1 MYFIIVIFAEKVTAM
16 TIITSTEYKAN
27 QGKYIKRAQEGERVI
42 ISSHGRYVELKPVP
56 ETDKDIVEHKN
67 AKSFLAVSLRAKRRF
82 EKGDYITLRS
92 KEDID
97 KWFDSL

>member
-1 MYFIIVIFAEKVTAM
+1 M

-42 ISSHGRYVELKPVP
+42 ISSHGGYVELKPVP
-56 ETDKDIVEHKN
+56 ETDKDVREHAN
-67 AKSFLAVSLRAKRRF
+67 AKSFLMVSQRAKKRF
-82 EKGDYITLRS
+82 ESEEYTTLRS
-92 KEDID
+92 KDDIH

>member
-1 MYFIIVIFAEKVTAM
+1 M

-27 QGKYIKRAQEGERVI
+27 QRKYIKRAQEGERVI
-42 ISSHGRYVELKPVP
+42 ISSRGKYVELKPVP
-56 ETDKDIVEHKN
+56 ETDKDVIEHKE
-67 AKSFLAVSLRAKRRF
+67 AKSFLAVSQRAKRRF
-82 EKGDYITLRS
+82 EKGNYVTLKS